1 MEISTLRR
9 QKNYK
14 FFGITITTV
23 SRSQFLC
30 WSSSNMMITA
40 ASICSGHFGH
50 VAPQLHVL
58 LPPHWGILANCD
70 NQELKSQ
77 QRRKNHFGIIP
88 QTRGSN
94 QWLARNSSIS
104 SFWKTSPIPE
114 MTKRIPP
121 PEDGAAVD
129 NFGAMT
135 PETRLEPARIRYSS
149 SATFA
154 LELLIF
160 GCRMLCIKLI
170 SALPVQSSA
179 AIPFQLRKQFS
190 I

>member
-1 MEISTLRR
+1 M
-9 QKNYK
+9 QKNYTD
-14 FFGITITTV
+14 FGITIETV
-23 SRSQFLC
+23 SRFQFLC

-77 QRRKNHFGIIP
+77 KRRKNHYGIIP
-88 QTRGSN
+88 QTRCSN
-94 QWLARNSSIS
+94 QLLARNSSNS
-104 SFWKTSPIPE
+104 RFWKISPISK

-135 PETRLEPARIRYSS
+135 PETRLEPARFRYSS
-149 SATFA
+149 SAIFA
-154 LELLIF
+154 LEFLIF
-160 GCRMLCIKLI
+160 GCRVLCIKLI